1 MTGSR
6 AYQPLVPARRPGGK
20 PGGAPE
26 YRVLVH
32 RKFLDKWSQ
41 LTDRVG
47 LAAAQELWDHLAT
60 SPGAPPS
67 TASTC
72 ILRGKAGLPQDA
84 GWSKTVHYELSSMAR
99 VNYQYVDAYKT
110 SEAGDEHKVVA
121 VLSIDYSSH

>member
-20 PGGAPE
+20 PAEAPV

-32 RKFLDKWSQ
+32 RKFLDKWNQ

-47 LAAAQELWDHLAT
+47 RAGAEELWDHLAT
-60 SPGAPPS
+60 APGTPLA

-72 ILRGKAGLPQDA
+72 ILRGKAGLPQGP
-84 GWSKTVHYELSSMAR
+84 GWSRTVHYELSSMAR
-99 VNYQYVDAYKT
+99 VNFQYHDGYKT
-110 SEAGDEHKVVA
+110 SATGDEHRIVA